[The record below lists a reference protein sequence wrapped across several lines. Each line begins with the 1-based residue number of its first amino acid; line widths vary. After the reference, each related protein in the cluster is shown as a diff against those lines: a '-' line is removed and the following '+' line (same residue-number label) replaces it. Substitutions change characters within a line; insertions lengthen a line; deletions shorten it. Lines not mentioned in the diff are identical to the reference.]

1 MDSPYIYQF
10 NNRKKKDIIN
20 DNKII
25 EQREFSFPEYNIII
39 GLMNDNTLFI
49 KCEYKQVFYQK
60 ILTFEELTN
69 LSENLKKFNDI
80 KDIYNIFVDI
90 IKDNKI
96 FVVQFNLN
104 QIKFNLLL
112 NSKKNQI
119 QPIEIPLLRI
129 ESDNNKEI
137 FDKKNND
144 NIYND
149 NDFIMMQNN
158 TFDDNVDS
166 VILGFVNNINSH
178 MQANKIKNEKNN
190 NITNSNKSKKRSN
203 KKYKT
208 LNKDNNNNLIDKFD
222 FDDVSEINGDNKEKD
237 KNLDINKLYNI
248 VNDLKKELYSLKN
261 NQKEQINDKEIKEII
276 KTNKKLIS
284 EISEIQSKLLILNE
298 ENIKNKEE
306 IKNLKNIINNY
317 NLEEDI
323 NIKSKE
329 NQNIGEDIQEYI
341 HNKSFD
347 KNNSKYYKNR
357 NKNLRKSKANKNRYR
372 GKSTPHY
379 DQNDIDNNRKMESYI
394 FKQKYKIKGDETEI
408 DLTNEK
414 IGDNGLEILS
424 TIEFEEAKNLSL
436 DDNSL
441 INIKPLRTM
450 KLSQLLVLNLDNNQ
464 ISDLSVLAQVK
475 FYQLQKLWLNNNNI
489 KDISVFENVKFNFLQ
504 GLWLN
509 NNSIEDISVFEK
521 MKLNSLQKIYI
532 NNNLIKNI
540 DCLEKM
546 KLKNLQLLSFTNNQI
561 DYNIQKNKNI
571 IVNIKEKL
579 SYVFY

>member
-276 KTNKKLIS
+276 KKNKKLIS

-379 DQNDIDNNRKMESYI
+379 DQNDIDNNIKMESYI

>member
-379 DQNDIDNNRKMESYI
+379 DQNDIDNNIKMESYI

-540 DCLEKM
+540 DCLEKI